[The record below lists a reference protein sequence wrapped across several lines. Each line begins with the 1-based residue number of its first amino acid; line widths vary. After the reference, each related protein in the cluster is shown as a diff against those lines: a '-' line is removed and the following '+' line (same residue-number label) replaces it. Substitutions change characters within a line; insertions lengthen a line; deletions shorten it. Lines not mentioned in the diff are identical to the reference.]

1 MGIAMTDVDF
11 VNAYIT
17 RLKATVDE
25 LMSKNIILET
35 RLSLA
40 EQKLQADEQQINLLQ
55 QKINT
60 KEKKEKKTEESSF

>member
-1 MGIAMTDVDF
+1 MTDVDF

-17 RLKATVDE
+17 KLKATVDD

-40 EQKLQADEQQINLLQ
+40 EQKIQADTQLINTLQ
-55 QKINT
+55 QKVT
-60 KEKKEKKTEESSF
+60 KKEKKTEETSF